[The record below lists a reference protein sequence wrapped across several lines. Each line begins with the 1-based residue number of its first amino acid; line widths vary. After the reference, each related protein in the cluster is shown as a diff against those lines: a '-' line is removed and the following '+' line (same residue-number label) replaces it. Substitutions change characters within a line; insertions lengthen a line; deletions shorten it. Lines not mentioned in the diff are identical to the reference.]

1 MNSNIYDITYQKLR
15 AWLIPALIRKPRLV
29 ALLQVL
35 SFPIEGIYQA
45 FNRYRLA
52 KRYQLKITPQV
63 CYLEMMLNDRYD
75 FVQRRIRIE
84 DSLEK
89 PPLYLFQNAE
99 NKPVFLATQYLFTD
113 GEAGAIKDDFVVKV
127 PMDINFENAEML
139 SLLKNYKLASMKPK
153 IQRI

>member
-15 AWLIPALIRKPRLV
+15 AWVMPNLVRKPRLT

-35 SFPIEGIYQA
+35 CFPIEKVYQA
-45 FNRYRLA
+45 FNRYRNA
-52 KRYQLKITPQV
+52 KQYQLKISPQV

-75 FVQRRIRIE
+75 FVLRRIRIE
-84 DSLEK
+84 DSLDK
-89 PPLYLFQNAE
+89 PPLYLFQNSE
-99 NKPVFLATQYLFTD
+99 NKPVFLGTQYLFTN
-113 GEAGAIKDDFVVKV
+113 GEAGDIKDDFVVKV
-127 PMDINFENAEML
+127 PIDIIFENAEML

>member
-1 MNSNIYDITYQKLR
+1 MNSNIYDIAYQKLR
-15 AWLIPALIRKPRLV
+15 AWITPDILLKPRLM

-35 SFPIEGIYQA
+35 SYPIEGIYQA

-52 KRYQLKITPQV
+52 KRYQLKISPQV

-84 DSLEK
+84 DSLDK
-89 PPLYLFQNAE
+89 PPLYLFQSSE
-99 NKPVFLATQYLFTD
+99 NKPVFLGTQYLFTN
-113 GEAGAIKDDFVVKV
+113 GEAGDIKDDFVVKV

-139 SLLKNYKLASMKPK
+139 SLLKNFKLASVKPK
-153 IQRI
+153 IQRV

>member
-15 AWLIPALIRKPRLV
+15 AWLIPALVRKPRLV

-35 SFPIEGIYQA
+35 SFPIESIYQA

-75 FVQRRIRIE
+75 FVLRRITIVDAIDRPALSIFRVDE
-84 DSLEK
+84 L
-89 PPLYLFQNAE
+89 
-99 NKPVFLATQYLFTD
+99 KPVFLGSEFIYTS
-113 GEAGAIKDDFVVKV
+113 GEAGQIKDDYIVLV
-127 PMDINFENAEML
+127 PSVLNFENPEMI
-139 SLLKNYKLASMKPK
+139 SLLKTYQLAGMKPK
-153 IQRI
+153 IQLV

>member
-1 MNSNIYDITYQKLR
+1 M
-15 AWLIPALIRKPRLV
+15 
-29 ALLQVL
+29 
-35 SFPIEGIYQA
+35 
-45 FNRYRLA
+45 
-52 KRYQLKITPQV
+52 